1 MHTIVLYV
9 MSGEPKLYYGS
20 FIILVHDT
28 TRRIMYVL
36 LLARVCMYVHTV
48 DKICEVYPRTC
59 M

>member
-20 FIILVHDT
+20 FILLVHDT

-36 LLARVCMYVHTV
+36 LSRVCMYVHTSSY
-48 DKICEVYPRTC
+48 CG
-59 M
+59 